1 MAYLEIKNVNKIYPN
16 GTHAVVDF
24 NLEIDEHDFV
34 VILGPSGCGKSTVLR
49 MISGLEGITEGEM
62 VLDGKR
68 ITNLSPKA
76 RDIAM
81 VFQNYALYGHMSVYD
96 NIGFSLLVRKK
107 NRRVIHEKV
116 MNASEI
122 VQISEDQLKR
132 KPGQLSG
139 GQKQRV
145 ALGRTIARDAK
156 LFLMDEPLSNL
167 DAKLRGGM
175 RVEIIE
181 LYKKYH
187 QTVVYVSHDQVE
199 AMTMATKIVL
209 MNQGVIEQIGK
220 PNYIYNHP
228 NSIFVATFLGTPQ
241 INLIE
246 GKIHSGIFE
255 TEFFRFILPQYK
267 NITNEAVIL
276 GIRAENIHI
285 CEKEIADFEIKADY
299 TEYLGA
305 KSIVHGLL
313 GNTEITVITKE
324 DTGLKDM
331 VPVKM
336 DRSKV
341 ILFDKKTTKAIGS
354 DRNEMAEA

>member
-16 GTHAVVDF
+16 GTHAVIDF

-34 VILGPSGCGKSTVLR
+34 VILGPSGCGKSTILR

-62 VLDGKR
+62 YLNGKR

-81 VFQNYALYGHMSVYD
+81 VFQNYALYNHMSVYD

-107 NRRVIHEKV
+107 NRRTIHEKV
-116 MNASEI
+116 MKASEI
-122 VQISEDQLKR
+122 VQISEEQLKR

-145 ALGRTIARDAK
+145 ALGRTIAREAK

-175 RVEIIE
+175 RVEIID
-181 LYKKYH
+181 LYKKYN
-187 QTVVYVSHDQVE
+187 QTVVYVSHDQIE

-209 MNQGVIEQIGK
+209 MNHGVIEQIGS
-220 PNYIYNHP
+220 PNFIYNHP
-228 NSIFVATFLGTPQ
+228 NSLFVATFLGTPQ

-246 GKIHSGIFE
+246 GKICNGFFE
-255 TEFFRFILPQYK
+255 NEYFKLALPQYK
-267 NITNEAVIL
+267 DITNNDVIL
-276 GIRAENIHI
+276 GIRAENIQI
-285 CEKEIADFEIKADY
+285 NALDKDFEIKIDY
-299 TEYLGA
+299 IEYLGP

-313 GNTEITVITKE
+313 GNTEISVITKE
-324 DTGLKDM
+324 NIRAEEYITVMLDK
-331 VPVKM
+331 
-336 DRSKV
+336 SKI
-341 ILFDKKTTKAIGS
+341 ILFDKETTKAIGS
-354 DRNEMAEA
+354 DIYEVAET

>member
-1 MAYLEIKNVNKIYPN
+1 MAYLDIKNVNKIYPN
-16 GTHAVVDF
+16 GTHAVIDF
-24 NLEIDEHDFV
+24 SLEIDEHDFV

-49 MISGLEGITEGEM
+49 MISGLEGITSGEM

-107 NRRVIHEKV
+107 NRRTIHEKV

-145 ALGRTIARDAK
+145 ALGRTIAREAK

-209 MNQGVIEQIGK
+209 MNQGVIEQIGS

-228 NSIFVATFLGTPQ
+228 NSIFAATFLGTPQ
-241 INLIE
+241 INLID
-246 GKIHSGIFE
+246 GKMEYGVFE
-255 TEFFRFILPQYK
+255 NEYFKVLLPQYSD
-267 NITNEAVIL
+267 IANEAVVL
-276 GIRAENIHI
+276 GVRAENLHI
-285 CEKEIADFEIKADY
+285 CDEKTEDFKIKVDY

-305 KSIVHGLL
+305 KSIIHGLL
-313 GNTEITVITKE
+313 GTAEITVITKE
-324 DTGLKDM
+324 DIGLRDTLSIRI
-331 VPVKM
+331 

-341 ILFDKKTTKAIGS
+341 NLFDKTTTKGIGS
-354 DRNEMAEA
+354 DTDEMAEA